1 MSASAGIH
9 HVTAI
14 CRDPANNV
22 AFYTGNLGLRMVKRT
37 VNFDDPGSWHLYYG
51 DEIGRPGTALTFF
64 AWGEQ
69 PAGRNG
75 NGMAAETA
83 FVIPKSSLGYWT
95 QRLIERGIAH
105 DAPEKRFGERVLPFR
120 DADGMRLALVA
131 VKGADQIPGW
141 SNGDVPAQHAL
152 RGFRGVTL
160 MVGAGEPTAEVL
172 TAAFGFHAQGREG
185 HVVRYRAGGD
195 NLGTV
200 VDVRTA
206 EGFLAGRQ
214 GTGSVHH
221 VAFRAA
227 TDAAQAEMVATL
239 KAQGLHPPARSIV
252 AISAPSIFESRA
264 ASCSRSPRK
273 TRASPWTSRRKR
285 WGRRSSFRRGSSPA
299 GPRSSRRC
307 PLWASAGA
315 AKRRFPLVAR
325 LQDSFPAR
333 TSQHAIVLR
342 LRAGKE

>member
-22 AFYTGNLGLRMVKRT
+22 AFYAGNLGLRMVKRT
-37 VNFDDPGSWHLYYG
+37 VNFDDPGIWHLYYG

-83 FVIPKSSLGYWT
+83 FVIPESSLGYWT

-131 VKGADQIPGW
+131 VKGADRIPGW
-141 SNGDVPAQHAL
+141 SNGDVPAEHAL

-172 TAAFGFHAQGREG
+172 TATFGFQAQGHEG

-195 NLGTV
+195 HLGTV

-206 EGFLAGRQ
+206 EA
-214 GTGSVHH
+214 
-221 VAFRAA
+221 
-227 TDAAQAEMVATL
+227 
-239 KAQGLHPPARSIV
+239 
-252 AISAPSIFESRA
+252 
-264 ASCSRSPRK
+264 
-273 TRASPWTSRRKR
+273 
-285 WGRRSSFRRGSSPA
+285 
-299 GPRSSRRC
+299 
-307 PLWASAGA
+307 
-315 AKRRFPLVAR
+315 
-325 LQDSFPAR
+325 
-333 TSQHAIVLR
+333 
-342 LRAGKE
+342 